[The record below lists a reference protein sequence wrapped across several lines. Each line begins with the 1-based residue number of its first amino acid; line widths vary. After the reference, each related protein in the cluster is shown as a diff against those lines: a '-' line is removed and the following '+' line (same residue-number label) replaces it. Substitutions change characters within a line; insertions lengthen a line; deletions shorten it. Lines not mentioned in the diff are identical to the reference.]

1 MIKFNES
8 KNEKEKILEVVRMAL
23 NNPDYELECIFGNES
38 IHDQNSQQDITN
50 IITRIKGKRPFTKY
64 ETTDTLLM
72 FLPSDS
78 GFNKEISRVIVNGTH
93 AINSLCS
100 NESLAKVIGNT
111 QFEKKGFISNKNASR
126 VKIANYGF
134 KFNLKREESI
144 PRDSAIVKKL
154 IAQFSKLKKYYR
166 RKKTFTFTDE
176 SNEFKIDLSIVSQ
189 SGGRE
194 KVSYVLANKLTH
206 FVIKPKEVRESF
218 SDWWMSMIENRDEMV
233 ELYDNPTYYSTV
245 KKSGILTNTNYRY
258 EIELEYIGNK
268 NKKFQR
274 QIIEEGK
281 DKKEVILQIARKMI
295 IYITYIKQ
303 SIQGSHFILSK
314 NNIIS
319 VSSNLKKLLGSERIN
334 CFPLAVDLQKNNIM
348 KLNYH
353 DYLSNTNEMNS
364 NIRMDYMVT
373 EKADGERNI
382 LYVDKDGKAYLVS
395 RTSSNNYLVYTG
407 LEMPDYANSI
417 FDGELITK
425 SIDGSNVFSLYL
437 FDAYFIKGKSIV
449 HQPFGTERDKN
460 GRHIHIK
467 QLEKY
472 FNTSKNVMMEQEKN
486 CLTIV
491 SKKYY
496 RGNVSGLKSRNDT
509 EIFKA
514 CRTILSK
521 VSVKYGGFLEEGHGF
536 SYPIDGLIF
545 IPLKLGVRQNY
556 PGQEVR
562 SIDGRWYA
570 NFKWKPSHHISIDF
584 KLKFVKEPGSNKH
597 SIVFSKDQQFA
608 RVALFSKV
616 FKNID
621 AEKFLA
627 FKLLNE
633 GLNLNTIPTDYP
645 FVPFNPYQGS
655 RTNNGFIKD
664 LTSMTHLLYQNNVIR
679 CENGDIIEDGM
690 TVECRYDM
698 SKEDEFRWI
707 PMRTRPDKKNSQNAI
722 RTAFTTWR
730 MMNNP
735 ITTPMITGQQEDIDS
750 NVYYKESG
758 DYFTGPLKK
767 FNNFV
772 KREIINRGLNNKN
785 KARVLDLACGKMGD
799 LAKFIAN
806 RVDSIIGID
815 ISPDNLFNSENGG
828 PIRVMN
834 VGKQNTALAHKNLMK
849 KTMLIL
855 GDVTKNIASGEA
867 ALDALNGY
875 YLDVLYGRHKPEAT
889 GKLSRMYGAALNQFH
904 LVNCEYAI
912 HYFLDEEKHLQEFF
926 TNVSQNLK
934 DQCYFVGTCLDGKEV
949 LKSMTNGVVEKFR
962 DDEKGEK
969 GDKSDK
975 SIFRIETLE
984 EADLS
989 ESGYGNQI
997 RVMFE
1002 TFYQPMVENLVDM
1015 DFLEEE
1021 ALKFDLKLVDTKLF
1035 TEEPDSIFNMFQEAR
1050 PQIHKMIEKSK
1061 TLQTW
1066 LGYQR
1071 WFIFQKVE
1079 GLSAQDDE

>member
-1 MIKFNES
+1 MIKFDES
-8 KNEKEKILEVVRMAL
+8 NQEKEKILEFIGLSL
-23 NNPDYELECIFGNES
+23 NNSQYELECIFGNES
-38 IHDQNSQQDITN
+38 IYDQNSQQDITN

-72 FLPSDS
+72 FLPTDS
-78 GFNKEISRVIVNGTH
+78 GFTQEISRIIVNGTH

-100 NESLAKVIGNT
+100 NESLAKIIGNT
-111 QFEKKGFISNKNASR
+111 QFEKKKFFRNKESR
-126 VKIANYGF
+126 LKIPNYGL
-134 KFNLKREESI
+134 KFNLKKEESI
-144 PRDSAIVKKL
+144 SRDSAIVKKL
-154 IAQFSKLKKYYR
+154 ISQFSKLKKYYR

-176 SNEFKIDLSIVSQ
+176 NNQFKIDLSIVSQ

-206 FVIKPKEVRESF
+206 FIIKPRGIKESF
-218 SDWWMSMIENRDEMV
+218 SDWWMTMMDKGDELV
-233 ELYDNPTYYSTV
+233 ELYDNPSYYSTI
-245 KKSGILTNTNYRY
+245 KKSGILENTNYRY
-258 EIELEYIGNK
+258 EVELEYIGNK
-268 NKKFQR
+268 NKKLLR
-274 QIIEEGK
+274 KIVEDGL

-303 SIQGSHFILSK
+303 SMQGSHFILSK
-314 NNIIS
+314 NNIMS
-319 VSSNLKKLLGSERIN
+319 VSNNLKKLIGSDRIN
-334 CFPLAVDLQKNNIM
+334 CFPLAVDLQKNNLM
-348 KLNYH
+348 KLSYQ

-373 EKADGERNI
+373 EKADGDRNV
-382 LYVDKDGKAYLVS
+382 LYIDKDGKTYLVS
-395 RTSSNNYLVYTG
+395 RTSGNNYLTYAG

-425 SIDGSNVFSLYL
+425 SIDGNKVFSIYL

-449 HQPFGTERDKN
+449 HLPFGTEKDKN

-486 CLTIV
+486 CLTII

-496 RGNVSGLKSRNDT
+496 RGNVSGLKSRADT
-509 EIFKA
+509 DIFKA

-521 VSVKYGGFLEEGHGF
+521 VNVKYGGFLEEGHEF

-584 KLKFVKEPGSNKH
+584 KIKFVNEPGSNKN
-597 SIVFSKDQQFA
+597 SIVFNKDQQFSK
-608 RVALFSKV
+608 VALFCKAY
-616 FKNID
+616 KNID
-621 AEKFLA
+621 SEKFLA

-655 RTNNGFIKD
+655 RTNNGYIKD
-664 LTSMTHLLYQNNVIR
+664 LTSIAHLLYKNNVVR

-690 TVECRYDM
+690 TVEFRYDI
-698 SKEDEFRWI
+698 SKDEEFRWI
-707 PMRTRPDKKNSQNAI
+707 PMRTRPDKKNNQNAI
-722 RTAFTTWR
+722 PTAFTTWG

-735 ITTPMITGQQEDIDS
+735 ITTPMITGQQEDINS
-750 NVYYKESG
+750 GVYYKERG
-758 DYFTGPLKK
+758 DYFMDPLKK

-815 ISPDNLFNSENGG
+815 ISPDNLFNSVNGG

-834 VGKQNTALAHKNLMK
+834 VGKQQTATAHKNLMK

-875 YLDVLYGRHKPEAT
+875 YLDVLYGRHNPEAT
-889 GKLSRMYGAALNQFH
+889 GKLSQMYGDALNQFH

-949 LKSMTNGVVEKFR
+949 LKSMSNGVIEKFR
-962 DDEKGEK
+962 DDERGEK
-969 GDKSDK
+969 GFKSDK
-975 SIFRIETLE
+975 SIFKIETVE
-984 EADLS
+984 NSNLS

-1002 TFYQPMVENLVDM
+1002 TFYQPMVENLVDI

-1021 ALKFDLKLVDTKLF
+1021 ATKYDLKLVDTKLF
-1035 TEEPDSIFNMFQEAR
+1035 IEEPDSLFNLYKESN
-1050 PQIHKMIEKSK
+1050 PELHKLIEKSK
-1061 TLQTW
+1061 SLQTW
-1066 LGYQR
+1066 LGFQR

-1079 GLSAQDDE
+1079 GLSTEDE